1 MSAKPHWKVCARYA
15 GIAESLPEAGLE
27 FRSALLE
34 FGVLIAECSGKQLTR
49 TFAVG
54 DQPAGW
60 QPSSG
65 VSAHEREALQLAAE
79 TLGL

>member
-79 TLGL
+79 ALGL